1 MLAFWA
7 DLCFPFG
14 QLDPRLLWQ
23 HHDRMS
29 EPAIRIAVVDDDAS
43 VRKALA
49 RLLSISPFVPATFG
63 PAQEFLDSLPGSV
76 PDCLVLDLQM
86 PDMTGLDL
94 QEQLARIGI
103 QIPTIIVTAHDESN
117 LRQRCRLAGAAA
129 YLIKPLEEA
138 TLFASINLA
147 IGRNPRPACDTAG

>member
-1 MLAFWA
+1 LAFGATCISLWVNSTGGN
-7 DLCFPFG
+7 FG
-14 QLDPRLLWQ
+14 SIMVY
-23 HHDRMS
+23 MS

-63 PAQEFLDSLPGSV
+63 SAQDFLDSLPGSV

-86 PDMTGLDL
+86 PEMTGLDL

-117 LRQRCRLAGAAA
+117 LRQRCRLAGASA
-129 YLIKPLEEA
+129 YLIKPLEAA
-138 TLFASINLA
+138 TLLNSINQA
-147 IGRNPRPACDTAG
+147 IGRSANSA

>member
-1 MLAFWA
+1 MTE
-7 DLCFPFG
+7 
-14 QLDPRLLWQ
+14 
-23 HHDRMS
+23 S
-29 EPAIRIAVVDDDAS
+29 AIRVAVVDDDAS

-49 RLLSISPFVPATFG
+49 RLLNISPFIPATFG
-63 PAQEFLDSLPGSV
+63 SGQDFLNSLPLSI

-103 QIPTIIVTAHDESN
+103 QIPTIIVTAHDEAN

-129 YLIKPLEEA
+129 YLIKPLDEA
-138 TLFASINLA
+138 TLIASINLA
-147 IGRNPRPACDTAG
+147 IGRTAVPRPRNGRTPG

>member
-1 MLAFWA
+1 MLAFGPIA
-7 DLCFPFG
+7 NCPLG
-14 QLDPRLLWQ
+14 QLDHRLLWQ
-23 HHDRMS
+23 HDARMS
-29 EPAIRIAVVDDDAS
+29 ESAIRIAVVDDDAS

-63 PAQEFLDSLPGSV
+63 SAQDFLDSLPVSI

-94 QEQLARIGI
+94 QEQLGRIGI
-103 QIPTIIVTAHDESN
+103 QIPTIIVTAHDEAN

-138 TLFASINLA
+138 TLLASINLA
-147 IGRNPRPACDTAG
+147 IGRSPNPA